1 LDVVLVLS
9 RNQRAAINAAA
20 STRAFHARTGFTRAG
35 QRLWT
40 DEELAALR
48 QHYPDPVKCGDAIP
62 LRTWAAIKGKAQ
74 RLGLARPLR
83 VWLHS
88 EEKVVL
94 RDYPSERLVV
104 DIAAAIAKTNRQ
116 VWGKANS
123 NRLRRP
129 RKRPLP
135 ARDPLADA
143 IRQRAFDLCITLA
156 DLDRDLGHGSRFR
169 IRRAARSNRLTVQA
183 VKILGGRL
191 VARIP

>member
-1 LDVVLVLS
+1 MDVALILS

-20 STRAFHARTGFTRAG
+20 STRIFHARTGFTRAG

-40 DEELAALR
+40 EEELAVLR
-48 QHYPDPVKCGDAIP
+48 QHYPDPVKCHDAIP
-62 LRTWAAIKGKAQ
+62 LRTWAAIKGKAL

-83 VWLHS
+83 VWLHC
-88 EEKVVL
+88 EEQVVR

-104 DIAAAIAKTNRQ
+104 DIATAVAKTDRQ

-123 NRLRRP
+123 KRLRRP

-135 ARDPLADA
+135 ARDPLVEA
-143 IRQRAFDLCITLA
+143 IRQRAFDLSISLA

-169 IRRAARSNRLTVQA
+169 IRRSARSNRLTVQA

-191 VARIP
+191 VARVP